1 MTSEVMEWLLRRPQ
15 AADMTKSL
23 ALPAAVLAPFF
34 AYSCYAAQKEG
45 FFGYVPLLSGSLWG
59 VQVGLDLVI
68 ALSLFVAWMI
78 RDARE
83 RGLPAWPFVATIVPL
98 GSIGALLYLVVRAL
112 KGATDPAS
120 RAADGYQNG

>member
-1 MTSEVMEWLLRRPQ
+1 MTSEVMEWMRARPQ

-23 ALPAAVLAPFF
+23 VLPAAVLAPFF

-68 ALSLFVAWMI
+68 ALSLFVTWMI

-83 RGLPAWPFVATIVPL
+83 RQIPAWPFVALILPL
-98 GSIGALLYLVVRAL
+98 GSIGALAYLVVRGIKQAREP
-112 KGATDPAS
+112 GSAE
-120 RAADGYQNG
+120 AAAYQNG